1 MRAARLLRAK
11 DQRKIR
17 FTHYGFTRST
27 THNDVLPLHAPNL
40 SSTSA
45 RSRFASCGSACAYMH
60 MRDACVCPS
69 AGLSRPL
76 RPITHVSHGTWQ
88 RGRPTKLVVVVVV
101 VVLFLAE
108 ALVFYLR
115 GLGPLSRRVVA
126 PMTLCD
132 GCQLRCVPAALAR
145 PALRGWV
152 ERAPPRRMQRL
163 GGLLVGQPPAASPRI
178 KVASVLLAHLVRV
191 FGC

>member
-1 MRAARLLRAK
+1 MRARRIFCARPKK
-11 DQRKIR
+11 D
-17 FTHYGFTRST
+17 TVYGFTRST

-45 RSRFASCGSACAYMH
+45 RSRFASCAYMH

-88 RGRPTKLVVVVVV
+88 RGRPTKLVVVVV